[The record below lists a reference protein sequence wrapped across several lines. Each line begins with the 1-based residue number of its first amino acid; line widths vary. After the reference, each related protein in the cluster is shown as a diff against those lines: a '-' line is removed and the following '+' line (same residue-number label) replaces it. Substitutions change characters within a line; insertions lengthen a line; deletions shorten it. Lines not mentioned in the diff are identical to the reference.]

1 MLPGGGR
8 RSSPPTTGARSATL
22 VEVGGGN
29 GTLLLAFL
37 AKYPDLRATVL
48 DLPATADAARRE
60 FAAAGVSDRATA
72 VGGSFFD
79 PLPAGAD
86 GYMLT
91 AVIHNWADE
100 PARAILRRC
109 AEAARIHLSGA
120 GRVFVVEKIGAD
132 GRTPSPDVD
141 IWLLAWQ
148 GGRERSFDELVALCA
163 DAGLALVAH
172 HPAGSITILELAP
185 SG

>member
-1 MLPGGGR
+1 MDQGLVRLDRVGSTMDVLHELAECRKLIEAADIFLTNMRQPG
-8 RSSPPTTGARSATL
+8 L
-22 VEVGGGN
+22 EK
-29 GTLLLAFL
+29 L
-37 AKYPDLRATVL
+37 
-48 DLPATADAARRE
+48 
-60 FAAAGVSDRATA
+60 
-72 VGGSFFD
+72 
-79 PLPAGAD
+79 GAD

-109 AEAARIHLSGA
+109 ADAARTQVSGD
-120 GRVFVVEKIGAD
+120 GRVFVVEKIGVD

-141 IWLLAWQ
+141 IRLLAWQ
-148 GGRERSFDELVALCA
+148 GGRERSFDELVSLCG